1 MNAQRQTGVSPA
13 RDAAIQILYRVMSS
27 AAHSDDLLHMPAVNK
42 LSAEDRN
49 LTTALV
55 LGVLRWQLQ
64 LDIVLRPMMQRPD
77 AELHPAALLA
87 LRMGI
92 FQILHMD
99 RIPAHAAV
107 NESVEMAK
115 QNGAEHAAGMV
126 NAVLRR
132 VMREKADL
140 KRVPLIVPL
149 TPEEQAH
156 PEWILA
162 RWRKQFGKAAAR
174 KIAAYDQ
181 NEPPSGGLYTQEE
194 GLPQVDDGSRL
205 VAEIAAAAV
214 TEPKRILDC
223 CAAPGGKTAVLAIRH
238 PDAEIVA
245 CDNSPKRLEALRRRM
260 DRHDTMKR
268 VKTLLADMTKPHEEL
283 AEGSFDLIL
292 CDAPC
297 SGTGTLARNP
307 EIRHRLRES
316 DLARQSQRQKAI
328 LTQALTLLAPG
339 GRLVYSTCSLEPEEN
354 LEVVQATSATIVD
367 AAPLVPANAADAV
380 EDGVLRT
387 LPGTL
392 PCDGFFAAVLT
403 R

>member
-1 MNAQRQTGVSPA
+1 
-13 RDAAIQILYRVMSS
+13 MSS

-42 LSAEDRN
+42 LFAEDRN

-64 LDIVLRPMMQRPD
+64 LDNVMRSMLQRPD
-77 AELHPAALLA
+77 GEMHPAALLA

-115 QNGAEHAAGMV
+115 QNGADRSAGMV

-132 VMREKADL
+132 VMQEKETL
-140 KRVPLIVPL
+140 KRVPLIAPL
-149 TPEEQAH
+149 TLEEQAH
-156 PEWILA
+156 PMWMLE
-162 RWRKQFGKAAAR
+162 RWRAQFGKAAAR

-181 NEPPSGGLYTQEE
+181 NEPPSGGLYAQED
-194 GLPQVDDGSRL
+194 GLPQIDDGSRL
-205 VAEIAAAAV
+205 VAELAAAAV
-214 TEPKRILDC
+214 AEPKRILDC
-223 CAAPGGKTAVLAIRH
+223 CAAPGGKTAVLAVRH
-238 PDAEIVA
+238 PQAEIVA

-260 DRHDTMKR
+260 DRHDTMKQ

-354 LEVVQATSATIVD
+354 LEVVQSTSATVVD
-367 AAPLVPANAADAV
+367 AASLVPASAATAV
-380 EDGVLRT
+380 VDGVLRT

>member
-1 MNAQRQTGVSPA
+1 MNAPNQPGVSPA

-27 AAHSDDLLHMPAVNK
+27 AAHSDDLLHMPAVNR

-64 LDIVLRPMMQRPD
+64 LDIVMRPMMQRPD
-77 AELHPAALLA
+77 VELHPAALLA

-115 QNGAEHAAGMV
+115 QNGAEHASGMV
-126 NAVLRR
+126 NAILRR

-140 KRVPLIVPL
+140 KRVPLIAPL

-156 PEWILA
+156 PEWLLG
-162 RWRKQFGKAAAR
+162 RWRKQFGKASAR
-174 KIAAYDQ
+174 LIAAYDQ
-181 NEPPSGGLYTQEE
+181 SEPPSGGLYTQED
-194 GLPQVDDGSRL
+194 GLPQIDDGSRL

-214 TEPKRILDC
+214 AEPKRILDC
-223 CAAPGGKTAVLAIRH
+223 CAAPGGKTAVLAVRH
-238 PDAEIVA
+238 PQAEIVA

-260 DRHDTMKR
+260 DRHETMKQ

-283 AEGSFDLIL
+283 QEGSFDLIL

-328 LTQALTLLAPG
+328 LTQALKLLAPG

-354 LEVVQATSATIVD
+354 LEVVQAMSATLVD
-367 AAPLVPANAADAV
+367 AASLVPASASAAV
-380 EDGVLRT
+380 VDGILRT